1 LAPAFFK
8 SSAPPN
14 AAREDE
20 QTMKPTLKQ
29 TVLACAI
36 VQAFASGATAQT
48 TAQPMPEVVITG
60 SRPAETTRASVGGF
74 SDAPILE
81 TPASVTSIGLSQM
94 QDLSIRSTTEAMKYD
109 ASVSDAYNAVGY
121 AEQFSI
127 RGFALDNNSSYRK
140 DGIAIPADTQI
151 PLENKERIEILK
163 GLAGLQA
170 GVATPGGIVN
180 YVTKRPTNTPL
191 RSATVE
197 ASERGT
203 LYGAVDLGGRLD
215 DRRFGYRINAAAS
228 DIHSYVRGANGDRQ
242 FVSGAFDWQLTP
254 DALLQLD
261 VDYQHKSQLTA
272 PGFQL
277 IRNEVLPSGVSA
289 KMFLN
294 DQPWARP
301 VDTRSTNLGL
311 RFEYKL
317 APDWIA
323 TVNANKHWF
332 KRDDFT
338 AFPYGCS
345 NEGDGFYPG
354 YCSNGDYDVYDYQ
367 STGER
372 KAPWGLQAT
381 VQGKFAT
388 GAVRHA
394 LTLGASYAERHDSWG
409 DYVYDLVGSS
419 NIWRNRVVPPAEAGR
434 VTGPVSERRTDQ
446 ERALFAQDIVALAP
460 QTTLHA
466 GVRYVQLKRDQ
477 FVEQDL
483 PHAKSDDS
491 FLLPNVALVYSVLPN
506 WNVYG
511 SYSQG
516 MENGGIAPFGTS
528 NENRALAPGRSRQLE
543 LGVKGTLGDSLTLSA
558 ALFQIRKGLEF
569 TDLGQTVMVDG
580 VAKHPYVRSGDETH
594 RGLELAAQGKATGDL
609 AYGLSLLALNTKQE
623 GTGDPTLDGKR
634 VTDVPNF
641 KSTAW
646 LEYAVPA
653 VAGLKVNGDW
663 QYAGRKAFDAEN
675 RVMVPG
681 YHVFGLGASYALK
694 MGATGV
700 TLRARV
706 DNVLDKF
713 YWRDVTPALG
723 GYLLAG
729 APRTFRVSAQFDF

>member
-1 LAPAFFK
+1 
-8 SSAPPN
+8 
-14 AAREDE
+14 
-20 QTMKPTLKQ
+20 MKPTLKQ

-36 VQAFASGATAQT
+36 VQAFASSAFAQGAD
-48 TAQPMPEVVITG
+48 QPIPEVVITG
-60 SRPAETTRASVGGF
+60 AKPLATTSASVGGF
-74 SDAPILE
+74 SDTPIQD
-81 TPASVTSIGLSQM
+81 TPASVTSIGLAKM

-127 RGFALDNNSSYRK
+127 RGFKLDNNSGYRK

-180 YVTKRPTNTPL
+180 YVTKRPTDKPL

-197 ASERGT
+197 YSQRGN
-203 LYGAVDLGGRLD
+203 LYGAIDLGGRFE
-215 DRRFGYRINAAAS
+215 DRRFGYRINAAAE
-228 DIHSYVRGANGDRQ
+228 DIHPYVRGANGHRE
-242 FVSGAFDWQLTP
+242 FASGAFDWQLTP

-261 VDYQHKSQLTA
+261 VDFQHKSQLTA

-277 IRNEVLPSGVSA
+277 FDGTALPAGVSS

-301 VDTRSTNLGL
+301 VDTKSTNLGL

-317 APDWIA
+317 APDWVA
-323 TVNANKHWF
+323 SVNANKHWF
-332 KRDDFT
+332 KRDDYT

-345 NEGDGFYPG
+345 AANGDYFDG
-354 YCSNGDYDVYDYQ
+354 YCANGDYDVYDYQ
-367 STGER
+367 SAGER
-372 KAPWGLQAT
+372 KSPWGLQAM

-394 LTLGASYAERHDSWG
+394 LTLGAAYSERHDSWG
-409 DYVYDLVGSS
+409 DYVYDWVGTS
-419 NIWRNRVVPPAEAGR
+419 NIWQNRIVPPTDPTH
-434 VTGPVSERRTDQ
+434 VTGPVSERRTDK
-446 ERALFAQDIVALAP
+446 ESALFAQDIVTLSP

-466 GVRYVQLKRDQ
+466 GVRYVKLKRDQ
-477 FVEQDL
+477 FIAQDL
-483 PHAKSDDS
+483 PNAKTDDA
-491 FLLPNVALVYSVLPN
+491 FLLPNLALVYRVAPD

-511 SYSQG
+511 AYSQG
-516 MENGGIAPFGTS
+516 MENGGIAPFQTS
-528 NENRALAPGRSRQLE
+528 NENQALAPSRSRQVE
-543 LGVKGTLGDSLTLSA
+543 LGVKGALGNALTVSA
-558 ALFQIRKGLEF
+558 AVFQIRKGLEY
-569 TDLGQTVMVDG
+569 TDASNTF
-580 VAKHPYVRSGDETH
+580 VRGGDETH
-594 RGLELAAQGKATGDL
+594 RGFELSAEGKATANL

-623 GTGDPTLDGKR
+623 GTGDPAIDGKR

-641 KSTAW
+641 KSSAW
-646 LEYAVPA
+646 VEYAVPP
-653 VAGLKVNGDW
+653 VQGLKVNGDW
-663 QYAGRKAFDAEN
+663 QYAGRKAFDPAN

-681 YHVFGLGASYALK
+681 YHVFGLGASYAMK
-694 MGATGV
+694 MGSTAV

-713 YWRDVTPALG
+713 YWRDVTPDLG
-723 GYLLAG
+723 GYLFAG